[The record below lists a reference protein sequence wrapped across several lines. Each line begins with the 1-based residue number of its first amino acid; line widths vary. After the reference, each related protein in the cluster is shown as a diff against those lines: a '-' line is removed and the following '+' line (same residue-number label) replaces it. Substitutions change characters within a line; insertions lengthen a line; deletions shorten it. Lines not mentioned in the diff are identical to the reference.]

1 MPCKASLKLIA
12 VALSKGGVSR
22 WVVLRGSDVAA
33 GKAQGCLQQDL
44 GSAEH
49 LEFQCGCWV
58 LSCTHVLHSPM
69 QALWLRHHEV
79 SDTLLAEIRQETSK
93 VSMPSDRMG
102 KDYIEQSWLM
112 LDSAF

>member
-1 MPCKASLKLIA
+1 
-12 VALSKGGVSR
+12 
-22 WVVLRGSDVAA
+22 
-33 GKAQGCLQQDL
+33 
-44 GSAEH
+44 
-49 LEFQCGCWV
+49 
-58 LSCTHVLHSPM
+58 M

-102 KDYIEQSWLM
+102 KDYIELSWLM